1 MNILADLKPEKVFS
15 YFEEICGI
23 PHGSG
28 NTAMIS
34 DYLAGFARDRQL
46 DYLQDDYGNVI
57 IKKQGSPGYEQ
68 LDPVILQGHMDMVCA
83 CEPDYGIDFQK
94 EGLHL
99 QVRDGQISA
108 RGTSLGG
115 DDGIA
120 VAYML
125 AILDRDDLPHPPL
138 ECVFT
143 TDEEV
148 GMLGA
153 AALDMSVL
161 KGRRMINLDSEEEG
175 QFMVSCAGGLTL
187 TTHLPLEREDA
198 SGICA
203 TLEISGL
210 KGGHSGMEIDK
221 GRGNAILLI
230 GRLLHYLQKEIPIR
244 IISISGGTAENVI
257 PDKASAD
264 ILARKDDI
272 SEIDRLV
279 KDLRQ
284 IFRKEYILTD
294 DQVDASFLPE
304 IRPAN
309 SRVLTAESSTRLLAA
324 LLNLPA
330 GVQKMSFALE
340 NLVQTSLNL
349 GKAITTETEILFSYS
364 IRSSVGSEKDHLVEQ
379 IGQLMKSL
387 GGSISCSGSYPAWE
401 YRPDSALRR
410 LMVGVFEDRYGHK
423 PESTM
428 IHAGLECGL
437 FSAALKGLD
446 CVSIGP
452 SMKGIH
458 SPDEVLDIAS
468 VGRVWDFLL
477 EVLKRMS

>member
-1 MNILADLKPEKVFS
+1 MNILADLKPELVFS
-15 YFEEICGI
+15 YFEKICAI

-34 DYLAGFARDRQL
+34 DYLTGFARDRQL

-57 IKKQGSPGYEQ
+57 IWKKGGPGYEQ

-83 CEPDYGIDFQK
+83 SEPDYEIDFQK
-94 EGLHL
+94 EGLQL
-99 QVRDGQISA
+99 QVRDGKISA

-125 AILDRDDLPHPPL
+125 AILDMDDLPHPPL

-161 KGRRMINLDSEEEG
+161 KSRRMINLDSEEEG
-175 QFMVSCAGGLTL
+175 QFMVSCAGGLSL
-187 TTHLPLEREDA
+187 TTHLPLKREEA

-221 GRGNAILLI
+221 GRGNAILLM
-230 GRLLHYLQKEIPIR
+230 GRLLHYLQKEIPVQ
-244 IISISGGTAENVI
+244 IISISGGTADNVI
-257 PDKASAD
+257 PDRSTAE
-264 ILARKDDI
+264 IMVRRDDI
-272 SEIDRLV
+272 TEIDRLV
-279 KDLRQ
+279 KALRQ
-284 IFRKEYILTD
+284 ILRKEYILTD
-294 DQVDASFLPE
+294 DQVDVSFSPE
-304 IRPAN
+304 VRPTS
-309 SRVLTAESSTRLLAA
+309 SRVLTTDSATSLLAA

-349 GKAITTETEILFSYS
+349 GRAVTRETEILFTYS
-364 IRSSVGSEKDHLVEQ
+364 VRSSVGSEKDHLVEQ

-387 GGSISCSGSYPAWE
+387 GGSISCSGNYPAWE
-401 YRPDSALRR
+401 YRPNSVLRR
-410 LMVGVFEDRYGHK
+410 LMTEVFEEQYGRK
-423 PESTM
+423 PEATM

-437 FSAALKGLD
+437 FSATLKDLD

-452 SMKGIH
+452 EMKGIH
-458 SPDEVLDIAS
+458 SPDEELDIAS

-477 EVLKRMS
+477 EVLKRMD